1 MLWMKMQVPTMSIK
15 LQWVIS
21 YTLILG
27 MTNFL
32 MKFNQKPEATDVCSM
47 RSSGRRKRMVL
58 RTASTPVKAHH
69 EKQKLRRACT
79 RPATGPLL
87 SGLPWLPLWDRP
99 FDFRI
104 SGPLPGW
111 GSGRTTGTGWQAWL
125 LVPPCRR
132 EALNPFLWSLSQW
145 FQF

>member
-1 MLWMKMQVPTMSIK
+1 MQVPTMSIK

-87 SGLPWLPLWDRP
+87 SGLPWLPL
-99 FDFRI
+99 
-104 SGPLPGW
+104 
-111 GSGRTTGTGWQAWL
+111 
-125 LVPPCRR
+125 
-132 EALNPFLWSLSQW
+132 
-145 FQF
+145 